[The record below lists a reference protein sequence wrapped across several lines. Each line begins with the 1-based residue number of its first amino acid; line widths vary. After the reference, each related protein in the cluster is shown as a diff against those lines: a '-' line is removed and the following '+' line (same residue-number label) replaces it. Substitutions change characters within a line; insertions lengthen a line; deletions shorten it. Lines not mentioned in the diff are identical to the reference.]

1 LSSNLSNSSQGAIQQ
16 YPTNYPTYP
25 IGNPTGLSNLDKL
38 DIQSIQQAQ
47 PTIQQQREGQQQQ
60 QPIFELDITPEED
73 EAAADQVGELSEKEV
88 AEIAASDSKFP
99 VAEFIRIVG
108 RIKSVSNMISRA
120 RKDGAT
126 EQRLAQLQA
135 DRKDLKIQKVAAEK
149 ALEASGIS
157 VKDIKEGKA

>member
-1 LSSNLSNSSQGAIQQ
+1 MDL
-16 YPTNYPTYP
+16 
-25 IGNPTGLSNLDKL
+25 L
-38 DIQSIQQAQ
+38 DIQSIQQAK
-47 PTIQQQREGQQQQ
+47 PTIQQQREGKPQQ
-60 QPIFELDITPEED
+60 QPTFELDITPEEED
-73 EAAADQVGELSEKEV
+73 IAEQVGELSEKEV

-126 EQRLAQLQA
+126 EQRLAQLEA
-135 DRKDLKIQKVAAEK
+135 DRKDLKIQKIAAEK
-149 ALEASGIS
+149 ALEASGLS